1 MKKVLILAPLVL
13 ALSAC
18 SSFKYNT
25 GVELKGPAGQ
35 RAFSN
40 EVNYPDW
47 YTKTPTKDAEGLY
60 AVGSEYSRDFQFSV
74 DKAML
79 SAKRELAA
87 NFSSYVS
94 AMMKDFATESGMTGS
109 DIARTDLER
118 TTRMVIAKVNLVG
131 VQRVNFKVVHE
142 NNGYRSFV
150 QLRYSID
157 ESNRFLMSEI
167 RRNQELYIRFKA
179 SKSFRELDD
188 EVGKIEKKNDEDFNR
203 LIEREKT
210 EKPSAP
216 AAPAA
221 QVTPVSPIQQ
231 QNFKVIKGRI

>member
-1 MKKVLILAPLVL
+1 MKKVLLVAPLILALT
-13 ALSAC
+13 AC

-25 GVELKGPAGQ
+25 GVEVKGSTSSGQ

-47 YTKTPTKDAEGLY
+47 YTKIPSKDAEGLY

-87 NFSSYVS
+87 NFSSYMS
-94 AMMKDFATESGMTGS
+94 AMMKDFATESGMSGS

-131 VQRVNFKVVHE
+131 VQRVNLKVVHE

-167 RRNQELYIRFKA
+167 RRNQELYVRFKA
-179 SKSFRELDD
+179 SKSFRELDE
-188 EVGKIEKKNDEDFNR
+188 EVGKIEKKNDDDFNR

-210 EKPSAP
+210 EKPSAEVIPVPVQP
-216 AAPAA
+216 A
-221 QVTPVSPIQQ
+221 
-231 QNFKVIKGRI
+231 NFKQIKGRI

>member
-1 MKKVLILAPLVL
+1 MKKVLLVAPLILALT
-13 ALSAC
+13 AC

-25 GVELKGPAGQ
+25 GVEVKGSTSSGQ

-47 YTKTPTKDAEGLY
+47 YTKTPSKDAEGLY

-87 NFSSYVS
+87 NFSSYMS
-94 AMMKDFATESGMTGS
+94 AMMKDFATESGMSGS

-131 VQRVNFKVVHE
+131 VQRVNLKVVHE

-167 RRNQELYIRFKA
+167 RRNQELYVRFKA
-179 SKSFRELDD
+179 SKSFRELDE
-188 EVGKIEKKNDEDFNR
+188 EVGKIEKKNDDDFNR

-210 EKPSAP
+210 EKPSAEVIPVPVQP
-216 AAPAA
+216 A
-221 QVTPVSPIQQ
+221 
-231 QNFKVIKGRI
+231 NFKQIKGRI

>member
-1 MKKVLILAPLVL
+1 MKKVLLVAPLILALT
-13 ALSAC
+13 AC

-25 GVELKGPAGQ
+25 GVELKGSASSGQ

-47 YTKTPTKDAEGLY
+47 YTKTPSKDAEGLY

-87 NFSSYVS
+87 NFSSYMS
-94 AMMKDFATESGMTGS
+94 AMMKDFATESGMSGS

-131 VQRVNFKVVHE
+131 VQRVNLKVVHE

-167 RRNQELYIRFKA
+167 RRNQELYVRFKA
-179 SKSFRELDD
+179 SKSFRELDE
-188 EVGKIEKKNDEDFNR
+188 EVGKIEKKNDDDFNR

-210 EKPSAP
+210 EKPSAEVIPVPVQP
-216 AAPAA
+216 A
-221 QVTPVSPIQQ
+221 
-231 QNFKVIKGRI
+231 NFKQIKGRI

>member
-1 MKKVLILAPLVL
+1 MKKVLLVAPLILALT
-13 ALSAC
+13 AC

-25 GVELKGPAGQ
+25 GVELKGSASSGQ

-47 YTKTPTKDAEGLY
+47 YTKTPSKDAEGLY

-87 NFSSYVS
+87 NFSSYMS

-167 RRNQELYIRFKA
+167 RRNQELYVRFKA
-179 SKSFRELDD
+179 SKSFRELDE

-210 EKPSAP
+210 EKPAAEAIPVPVQP
-216 AAPAA
+216 A
-221 QVTPVSPIQQ
+221 
-231 QNFKVIKGRI
+231 NFKQIRSRI